1 MLWSRHDLLVH
12 IFKGLYSNEL
22 LLQKFLWNLFGHS
35 WYQQW
40 KLITRKFQ
48 AKISANFSPDAIFFK
63 KLCALNRL
71 FRIKCSSPAKLNYR
85 ILLPIE
91 SRFIA
96 WAVYSTTNDPQP
108 QMISRPQMIPKMDR
122 KWSSTESD
130 PQSRPQMIP

>member
-1 MLWSRHDLLVH
+1 MKNLLWSRHDLLVH

-63 KLCALNRL
+63 KLCPPISKKIFITSKIELSHIITNRVKIHSVSSDRR
-71 FRIKCSSPAKLNYR
+71 RIISIHKKKNNSQCFKRLSRLRFGGAVINFKNSSKN
-85 ILLPIE
+85 
-91 SRFIA
+91 
-96 WAVYSTTNDPQP
+96 
-108 QMISRPQMIPKMDR
+108 
-122 KWSSTESD
+122 
-130 PQSRPQMIP
+130 

>member
-1 MLWSRHDLLVH
+1 MKNLLWSRHDLLVH

-63 KLCALNRL
+63 KLCPPISKKIFITSKIELSHIITNRVKIHSVSSDQR
-71 FRIKCSSPAKLNYR
+71 RIISIHKKKNSQCFKRLSRLRFGAAVINFKNSSKN
-85 ILLPIE
+85 
-91 SRFIA
+91 
-96 WAVYSTTNDPQP
+96 
-108 QMISRPQMIPKMDR
+108 
-122 KWSSTESD
+122 
-130 PQSRPQMIP
+130 